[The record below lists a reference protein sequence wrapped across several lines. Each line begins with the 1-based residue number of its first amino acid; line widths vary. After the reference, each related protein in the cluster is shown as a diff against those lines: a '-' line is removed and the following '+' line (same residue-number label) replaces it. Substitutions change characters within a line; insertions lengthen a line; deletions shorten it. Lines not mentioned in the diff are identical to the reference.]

1 VNKKIRQIFFLCL
14 LFAATLS
21 FAQTY
26 NFRLYTED
34 EGLPQSYIYCISQT
48 SKGFLYLSTGDG
60 FAVFDGNKFTAS
72 TTKDNLAENFI
83 NTHYTDSRGITWIGH
98 FQKGISYKQ
107 GRKFYKLKG
116 SDSLET
122 KVNSFAEDKKKNI
135 WFGALQKGLFKID
148 SALSLNR
155 IETGVEANF
164 NSICF
169 DSEGE
174 LLAATSEGLFLFKAN
189 DTQKLGAFC
198 PVVGLES
205 KNVKCIIPTDSTKTT
220 FWVAVPGDGVFKIMR
235 VGNCYQVS
243 TKISSALNSNGLNIS
258 TIFIEKS
265 GNLWVSLFG
274 EGLRKVSFHDKN
286 SNGSFYISQINK
298 QNGLSSEYIQS
309 IFEDFEGDMWFGSLG
324 GGLIEMPM
332 NKFNYYSSKH
342 VSEQDNIKAILVDNK
357 TRALWIGSD
366 KGLGLFDLQ
375 HSKENIQYNASNG
388 FVNDQVNALMQ
399 DSAGKIW
406 IGTAENGVFILDPE
420 TKKFENFSAKNK
432 LQAKSINSIEKT
444 ISGTIWIGTTDGAY
458 MYEPQTFKIAQY
470 TTIDGLLHNNVQH
483 IYSDRQKRV
492 WFSSHGAVPYYRK
505 NGEFTYLKD
514 IPNMKIFYV
523 NSVTQDNSGTMW
535 IATEGDGVYSYNN
548 GNYIN
553 YRVDADSMKNT
564 IDGLLSNFC
573 YFVIVDKDNTVWVG
587 HKNGLSKKKF
597 WEKKFI
603 RFTKSDGLIFPEN
616 NLNADFRD
624 TKGNVWFGTTSG
636 IVNFDCESNKM
647 NTHEPR
653 TSIIDI
659 VLTNQS
665 GSKMFTA
672 DEEIFLPYD
681 HYTVKLDF
689 IGISMVDASKVMYKY
704 RLLGLD
710 TLWRSTFTRTMEFPK
725 IGEGIYTFQLIA
737 CNNDGVWNK
746 VPIEIKFEI
755 NAPFWKK
762 TWFYVLT
769 PLLFLGLGYFIISW
783 RTRSLLRARELLKR
797 LVEEKTVLL
806 KKEKEVVEAV
816 KLQLEEKNKDITDS
830 INYAK
835 RIQEAILPSQAAI
848 YKNFPEAFIYYK
860 PKDIVSGDFY
870 WFTEAEGYYFVAAV
884 DCTGHGVPGAFMS
897 LIASTLLNDIVNEK
911 KITGPAEILQ
921 KLNNQIIEALKQ
933 SEEDSSSRDGM
944 DMAICRVDKQK
955 SKLVFAGAAR
965 PLYHVRR
972 QVLTEIKGQGYPIG
986 GHYGLM
992 NLKYSDSEIDL
1003 EKGDMFYIS
1012 SDGYAD
1018 QFHDTDKKKFSTKR
1032 LKALMEKISALDMEA
1047 QRNELNDAMINWKG
1061 DAEQIDDILIVG
1073 IRV

>member
-1 VNKKIRQIFFLCL
+1 VNKRVKHIYFLVL
-14 LFAATLS
+14 LFAGTFS

-26 NFRLYTED
+26 NFKLYTED
-34 EGLPQSYIYCISQT
+34 EGLPQSYVYCISQAPN
-48 SKGFLYLSTGDG
+48 GFLYLSTGDG
-60 FAVFDGNKFTAS
+60 FSVFGGNKFTTA
-72 TTKDNLAENFI
+72 TTKDSLCENFI
-83 NTHYTDSRGITWIGH
+83 NTHFTDSRGITWIGH
-98 FQKGISYKQ
+98 FQNGISYRR
-107 GRKFYKLKG
+107 GRKFFKLKG

-122 KVNSFAEDKKKNI
+122 KVNSFAEDRQKNI
-135 WFGALQKGLFKID
+135 WFGALQKGLFRID
-148 SALSLNR
+148 STFNYSK

-174 LLAATSEGLFLFKAN
+174 LLAATSEGLFLFKTHDAK
-189 DTQKLGAFC
+189 KLGAFC
-198 PVVGLES
+198 PTIGLEG
-205 KNVKCIIPTDSTKTT
+205 KNVKCITAIDSSGTS
-220 FWVAVPGDGVFKIMR
+220 FWVAVAGEGVFKIKR

-258 TIFIEKS
+258 TIFIDKKA
-265 GNLWVSLFG
+265 NLWVSLFG
-274 EGLRKVSFHDKN
+274 EGLRKISFSDKN

-309 IFEDFEGDMWFGSLG
+309 IFQDFEGDMWFGSLG

-342 VSEQDNIKAILVDNK
+342 GIDQDNIKSILIDNK
-357 TRALWIGSD
+357 TRALWIGTD

-375 HSKENIQYNASNG
+375 HSKENTQYNASNG

-399 DSAGKIW
+399 DSAGTIW
-406 IGTAENGVFILDPE
+406 IGTAENGVFTLDPE
-420 TKKFENFSAKNK
+420 TKKFENFSQKNK
-432 LQAKSINSIEKT
+432 LESKSINTIEKT
-444 ISGTIWIGTTDGAY
+444 FSGTIFIGTTDGT
-458 MYEPQTFKIAQY
+458 YEYDPRTSKITLF
-470 TTIDGLLHNNVQH
+470 TTIEGLLHNNVQH
-483 IYSDRQKRV
+483 IYADKQKRV

-505 NGEFTYLKD
+505 NGEFTYLKN
-514 IPNMKIFYV
+514 IPNMKFFYV
-523 NSVTQDNSGTMW
+523 NAVTQDNSGTIW
-535 IATEGDGVYSYNN
+535 IATEGDGIYSYN
-548 GNYIN
+548 GGDFKNYK
-553 YRVDADSMKNT
+553 VDE
-564 IDGLLSNFC
+564 GLLSNFC
-573 YFVIVDKDNTVWVG
+573 YFVVADKDNSIWVG

-597 WEKKFI
+597 WEKNFMK
-603 RFTKSDGLIFPEN
+603 FTKTDGLIYPEN

-624 TKGNVWFGTTSG
+624 AKGNVWFGTTSG
-636 IVNFDCESNKM
+636 IVNFDCESNKI

-653 TSIIDI
+653 TSILNIT
-659 VLTNQS
+659 LTNQA
-665 GSKMFTA
+665 GSNLFTA
-672 DEEIFLPYD
+672 DENIFLPYS
-681 HYTVKLDF
+681 HYTVKIDF
-689 IGISMVDASKVMYKY
+689 IGISLVDASKVTYKY

-710 TLWRSTFTRTMEFPK
+710 TIWRNTSTRSMEFPK
-725 IGEGIYTFQLIA
+725 IGEGSYTFQLLA
-737 CNNDGVWNK
+737 CNNDGIWNK
-746 VPIEIKFEI
+746 VPTEIKFEI
-755 NAPFWKK
+755 NDPFWKK
-762 TWFYVLT
+762 TWFYILT
-769 PLLFLGLGYFIISW
+769 PLLFLGLGFYIITW
-783 RTRSLLRARELLKR
+783 RTRALIKASERLKI

-806 KKEKEVVEAV
+806 TKEKEVVEAV
-816 KLQLEEKNKDITDS
+816 KLQLEGKNKDITDS

-848 YKNFPEAFIYYK
+848 YKSFPEAFIYYK

-933 SEEDSSSRDGM
+933 NEDESSSRDGM
-944 DMAICRVDKQK
+944 DMAICRVDKKK

-965 PLYHVRR
+965 PLYHVRN
-972 QVLTEIKGQGYPIG
+972 QILTEIKGQGYPIG

-1018 QFHDTDKKKFSTKR
+1018 QFQENDKKKFSTKR
-1032 LKALMEKISALDMEA
+1032 LRALFEKISVSDMES
-1047 QRNELNDAMINWKG
+1047 QRAELNEALLNWKG
-1061 DAEQIDDILIVG
+1061 TAGQIDDILIVG